1 MAGNVRQ
8 RMIAGA
14 LDLLSRRGL
23 QSTSFA
29 EVTQA
34 THTPRGSIYHH
45 FPGGK
50 QELVLEALD
59 ANARDFVTHVEQVPR
74 QTPEEFAATLVTHLR
89 HYIVES
95 NYSAGCAAAAVTV
108 AAENEEQLERCHQVF
123 STFLEATRSGLVE
136 CGVTDDAAR
145 DFAVLTVTS
154 MGGANTLARAARNTD
169 VLDSIERQLRDHAA
183 SLPRT

>member
-108 AAENEEQLERCHQVF
+108 AAENEEARHC
-123 STFLEATRSGLVE
+123 AGA
-136 CGVTDDAAR
+136 DDAEFLGVEVGSPLLRVRRLTLSR
-145 DFAVLTVTS
+145 DDRPLEYSDDRYLPNRATFTIENAVGRSSALLLHPVE
-154 MGGANTLARAARNTD
+154 D
-169 VLDSIERQLRDHAA
+169 A
-183 SLPRT
+183 S